1 MSVSTATGGSSS
13 VRVNEPRRWQVAL
26 TVLAFGIPAF
36 LLGRVLWPD
45 PVGAA
50 TPPPSVLPIFI
61 AISALEA
68 LLFGVGIAFIVFGRR
83 WLTFDGS
90 RLGMAAFVAIAW
102 SLVSWWPHSNMH
114 RANTTLEGLV
124 LIDWMFHL
132 TLIFG
137 AAVVGTYLYRTLS
150 QTQNSRPG
158 WTS

>member
-1 MSVSTATGGSSS
+1 MSVSTAGSGSSS
-13 VRVNEPRRWQVAL
+13 VRVNEPRRWKVAS
-26 TVLAFGIPAF
+26 TVLAFGILAF

-45 PVGAA
+45 PVGAT

-102 SLVSWWPHSNMH
+102 SLVSWWPHDNLH
-114 RANTTLEGLV
+114 RVTHDWTGLAMIEV
-124 LIDWMFHL
+124 GFHV
-132 TLIFG
+132 TLIVSILVIG
-137 AAVVGTYLYRTLS
+137 AYFLRNLQARS
-150 QTQNSRPG
+150 A
-158 WTS
+158 